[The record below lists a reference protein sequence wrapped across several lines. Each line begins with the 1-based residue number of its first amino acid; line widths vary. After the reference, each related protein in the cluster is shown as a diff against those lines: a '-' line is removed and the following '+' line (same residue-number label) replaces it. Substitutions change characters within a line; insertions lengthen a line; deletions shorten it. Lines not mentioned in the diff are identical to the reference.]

1 MMNTAIPVTP
11 RRRKQSGSTILE
23 LALVFPMLTLL
34 LFGTV
39 GLGVML
45 GRYIKAEQICRD
57 VAHMYS
63 DGVDFSQTNNQ
74 NIIIQQLAAGTGMT
88 ATNGNGVIILS
99 RISTVYQADCN
110 AAGLSANCTNLGL
123 PVFVQRL
130 YMGKQSL
137 KSSPF
142 GTPTSTLM
150 DSQGNISTTAY
161 MKNTDATVR
170 TSNFIGQLDDA
181 VSRAGGT
188 TPGSSPTCG
197 NLNASTT
204 CAQAQGSVAYVAEVY
219 LTYPD
224 IGFLGWST
232 AGGAYVRFIFSS

>member
-1 MMNTAIPVTP
+1 MMNTRIPVTP
-11 RRRKQSGSTILE
+11 RRLKQSGSTILE
-23 LALVFPMLTLL
+23 LAIVFPLLTLL

-45 GRYIKAEQICRD
+45 GRYITAEQICRD

-74 NIIIQQLAAGTGMT
+74 NIVIQQLASGIGMT
-88 ATNGNGVIILS
+88 ATGGNGVIILS
-99 RISTVYQADCN
+99 LIQTVYQLDCN
-110 AAGLSANCTNLGL
+110 GAGYTSSCNNVGL
-123 PVFVQRL
+123 PVFTQRL

-137 KSSPF
+137 KSSTF

-150 DSQGNISTTAY
+150 DSEGNIAASVY
-161 MKNTDATVR
+161 MTNSDASVR
-170 TSNFIGQLDDA
+170 TTNFLGQLDNA
-181 VSRAGGT
+181 ISRAGGT
-188 TPGSSPTCG
+188 TPGTAPSCG
-197 NLNASTT
+197 ALNASPT
-204 CAQAQGSVAYVAEVY
+204 CAQAESSIAYVAEVY